1 MASRHQA
8 MPVVLSALVTVLGSA
23 PSFSALAQTPAGQ
36 SYAPLDRGL
45 DNSPDDIDSQ
55 LRESDKRADSL
66 LPIEPLQ
73 PLHDQWVRLT
83 RELRDTIGLDLGLNY
98 TGLYQKSDEAL
109 PGKQSEASGGD
120 LDFFGRWNLFNQGGS
135 WPGALVFATEAR
147 HRYSNIPPSQ
157 LGEEIGSLWGTVV
170 NFDTQDFALKQL
182 YWEQGSYE
190 DRLIYRGGKIDPSD
204 IYDGGR
210 FVSSNYAFLS
220 PAFSDTMTMPLPA
233 PGLGLAAAVYPS
245 ANTYIM
251 GGVHDANGDA
261 NSFGQLDR
269 GEFFTA
275 IELGATPNYGRP
287 GAGLY
292 HVTLWHSDKREK
304 AKAPSGR
311 GIAFTLEQEL
321 GPDGNIVPFVR
332 YSYADGGATAIRQTF
347 AVGLGLEE
355 PFGYSSDLIGIGFS
369 WGEPT
374 DTTLNDQY
382 VLEAFYRFYVTPLTH
397 ITPDLQVILDPAKNP
412 TEDMLVVGSVRLRTL
427 F

>member
-1 MASRHQA
+1 

-55 LRESDKRADSL
+55 LRESDKRADSF

-120 LDFFGRWNLFNQGGS
+120 FDVFGRWNLFNQGDS

-251 GGVHDANGDA
+251 GGVHDANGEA
-261 NSFGQLDR
+261 TSFGQLDR

-292 HVTLWHSDKREK
+292 HITLWHDDKREK
-304 AKAPSGR
+304 TKAPSGR
-311 GIAFTLEQEL
+311 GVAVTLEQEL
-321 GPDGNIVPFVR
+321 GPDGNIVPFLR
-332 YSYADGGATAIRQTF
+332 YSYGDGGATAIRQTF

-355 PFGYSSDLIGIGFS
+355 PFGYSIDLIGLGFS

-374 DTTLNDQY
+374 DQALRDQY
-382 VLEAFYRFYVTPLTH
+382 VLEAFYRFYLTPLTH

>member
-1 MASRHQA
+1 

-109 PGKQSEASGGD
+109 PGKWSEASGGD
-120 LDFFGRWNLFNQGGS
+120 FDVFGRWNLFNQGDS

-292 HVTLWHSDKREK
+292 HITLWHNDEREK
-304 AKAPSGR
+304 TKAPSGR
-311 GIAFTLEQEL
+311 GVAVTLEQEL
-321 GPDGNIVPFVR
+321 GPDGNIVPFLR
-332 YSYADGGATAIRQTF
+332 YSYGDGGATAIRQTF

-355 PFGYSSDLIGIGFS
+355 PFGYSIDLIGLGFS

-374 DTTLNDQY
+374 DQALRDQY
-382 VLEAFYRFYVTPLTH
+382 VLEAFYRFYLTPLTH